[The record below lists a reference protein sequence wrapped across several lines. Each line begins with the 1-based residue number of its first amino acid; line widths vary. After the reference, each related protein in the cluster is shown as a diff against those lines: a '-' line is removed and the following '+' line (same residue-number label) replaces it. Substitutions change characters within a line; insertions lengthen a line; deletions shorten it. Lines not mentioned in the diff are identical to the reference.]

1 MSGVLILLLIIG
13 IVMIFT
19 NLLTSKVRI
28 WKPKRTFWF
37 AIVYFSCGI
46 IALVYLLFMSGNVE
60 KIASDKVLQ
69 QQLEETEQLEKDL
82 KNRQFESLKEEHL
95 KFTKTFEATEENI
108 EVVRNQTGHYLPVF
122 ISWTDSAENKIEA
135 AYYETPLYL
144 NKVYISP
151 YVTAPKIEWNENKLY
166 IVETET
172 KIMAKSMRLS
182 MELFNSSEYESYN
195 NPLNELIGKRI
206 LHLNVP
212 KQFNIIDKDG
222 WY

>member
-1 MSGVLILLLIIG
+1 M
-13 IVMIFT
+13 
-19 NLLTSKVRI
+19 
-28 WKPKRTFWF
+28 
-37 AIVYFSCGI
+37 
-46 IALVYLLFMSGNVE
+46 E